1 MIYESTILQAKAVN
15 EEKELDAFFE
25 TVENRF
31 EDYTIAEASATVI
44 SEQEENWNKFMQ
56 AVGIDEL
63 SSVMEGS
70 QIIYEGG
77 RLEKFKETLVK
88 WFEYAKKKLADITKA
103 FMDQVD
109 KFVAKANSSTV
120 KSLKGVKVPS
130 GFTYKGYEFKNLDQT
145 PKYEFANVALND
157 PAKIIS
163 DKERYNKS
171 RAIKDLVGIETS
183 NLQASVKN
191 KYFGSEMVELKNIN
205 LEEQYKYITGA
216 GAMKKAAKQSYNSA
230 KKSLDKIIKEIN
242 SLAKKSEK
250 GTDVS
255 TALGILGTYYKTFAN
270 GAVTV
275 HSTYMRAIGA
285 RSRQALAICV
295 NVAVEAKRAENKQ
308 KKASKAA
315 AKDAKKHPEN
325 VKQLTSSNEGYVD
338 TSAFL
343 GAVEF
348 I

>member
-145 PKYEFANVALND
+145 PKYEFATVDLSNTEKIVA
-157 PAKIIS
+157 
-163 DKERYNKS
+163 DKEKYNKTN
-171 RAIKDLVGIETS
+171 AIKDLVGTETE
-183 NLQASVKN
+183 NIKEAVRK
-191 KYFGSEMVELKNIN
+191 KYFGEKVEMKNIN
-205 LEEQYKYITGA
+205 LEEQYKYITSA

-250 GTDVS
+250 GSDVS
-255 TALGILGTYYKTFAN
+255 TALGVVGSYYKTFAN
-270 GAVTV
+270 GAIVV
-275 HSTYMRAIGA
+275 HSNYMRAIGA

-295 NVAVEAKRAENKQ
+295 NAAVEAKRAENKQ

-315 AKDAKKHPEN
+315 AKEAKKHPEN